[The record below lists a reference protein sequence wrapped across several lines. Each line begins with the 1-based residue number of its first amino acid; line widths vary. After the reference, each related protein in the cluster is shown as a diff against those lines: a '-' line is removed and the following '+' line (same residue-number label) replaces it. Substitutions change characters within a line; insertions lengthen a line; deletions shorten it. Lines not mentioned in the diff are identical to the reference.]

1 VVVSRKLLLVD
12 DEPDNTT
19 IMKVGLESHG
29 FVVDV
34 FNDPTRAI
42 VEYKPNCYDFHVL
55 DIRMPGIGGFDL
67 ARQIWELDPKA
78 HVCFLS
84 AFEIYEEEANKVFK
98 SHNTNCFIKKPMT
111 PKALALHLQVH
122 EILKP

>member
-1 VVVSRKLLLVD
+1 MVSRKLLLVD

-42 VEYKPNCYDFHVL
+42 AEYKPNCYDFHVL

-78 HVCFLS
+78 
-84 AFEIYEEEANKVFK
+84 
-98 SHNTNCFIKKPMT
+98 
-111 PKALALHLQVH
+111 
-122 EILKP
+122 